1 MQKDLEKILLNL
13 RELIPFLASK
23 YHVSSLE
30 VFGSFVRDEQKD
42 QSDLDLLVSF
52 SETPS
57 LLKFIALKN
66 YLSEQL
72 QIKVDLVM
80 KDSLKPR
87 LRENIINESIS
98 I

>member
-13 RELIPFLASK
+13 RKLTPFLASN
-23 YHVSSLE
+23 YQVSSLE
-30 VFGSFVRDEQKD
+30 IFGSFVRAEQKV

-57 LLKFIALKN
+57 LLKFIRLKN
-66 YLSEQL
+66 FLTEHL
-72 QIKVDLVM
+72 HIKVDLVM

-87 LRENIINESIS
+87 LRENILNESIAV
-98 I
+98 